1 MPYFALQLLEEMG
14 DLVVAGDVALK
25 AFGARQ
31 GGDEVVGFLLKALVL
46 VGDREAGS
54 SLLHLLGDGPRD
66 AALVGHSKYHNCA
79 SVHATCH
86 ASEVLRW
93 CR

>member
-1 MPYFALQLLEEMG
+1 MG

-25 AFGARQ
+25 AFGAGK
-31 GGDEVVGFLLKALVL
+31 GGNEVVGLLLEALVL
-46 VGDREAGS
+46 VGDGEAGS
-54 SLLHLLGDGPRD
+54 CLLHLLGNGPRD

-86 ASEVLRW
+86 AFESSSGADKVNF
-93 CR
+93 